1 VLLVI
6 ASSLN
11 GLVMLVYSVLLIMLN
26 RRTMPGPVRIA
37 GVRLG
42 AMVWSVLF
50 FGFFSVILLEDQLS
64 TLFGG

>member
-1 VLLVI
+1 
-6 ASSLN
+6 
-11 GLVMLVYSVLLIMLN
+11 MLN
-26 RRTMPGPVRIA
+26 RKTMPGPVRIA

-50 FGFFSVILLEDQLS
+50 FGFFSFILLQDQLS

>member
-1 VLLVI
+1 
-6 ASSLN
+6 
-11 GLVMLVYSVLLIMLN
+11 
-26 RRTMPGPVRIA
+26 MPEPLRIA

-50 FGFFSVILLEDQLS
+50 FGFFSVILLQDQIS